1 MEINAKVKEGYMKR
15 LIFLGLLCSFLQ
27 AQTFTI
33 YTEQL
38 PPYNFLENGKV
49 VGSSTQLL
57 KELLEKTGHKIYRD
71 TIELVP
77 WSRGYHEAQ
86 NTEGTILYSVART
99 LERENLFKWVG
110 PINQLTVGLVAKKS
124 LMAKNLTPTCLA
136 NYTIGVM
143 HDTAA
148 ESMLLNL
155 GIKITDLERFSN
167 PQSQLK
173 KLKDGRVDMVAF
185 GVEGLYFMIKDAGFN
200 PADYETVYVLK
211 EADLYF
217 AFHKDTDDELIMQL
231 NKTLKSIKK

>member
-1 MEINAKVKEGYMKR
+1 MKR
-15 LIFLGLLCSFLQ
+15 LIFLGLLCSFLH
-27 AQTFTI
+27 AQTFKI

-38 PPYNFLENGKV
+38 PPYNFLEKGQV

-57 KELLEKTGHKIYRD
+57 KELLEKSGHKIYQD
-71 TIELVP
+71 TIQLVP

-86 NTEGTILYSVART
+86 NTENTVLYSVART

-110 PINQLTVGLVAKKS
+110 PINKLTVGLVAKKS
-124 LMAKNLTPTCLA
+124 LMAKNLTPSSLK

-173 KLKDGRVDMVAF
+173 KLKDDRVDMVAF
-185 GVEGLYFMIKDAGFN
+185 GVEGLYFMIKDAGFD
-200 PADYETVYVLK
+200 PEDYETVYILK

-217 AFHKDTDDELIMQL
+217 AFHKDTDDELIAQL

>member
-1 MEINAKVKEGYMKR
+1 MKY

-27 AQTFTI
+27 AQIFKV

-49 VGSSTQLL
+49 VGSSTELL
-57 KELLEKTGHKIYRD
+57 KELLEKTGHKVYKD

-86 NTEGTILYSVART
+86 NTENTIVYSVART

-110 PINQLTVGLVAKKS
+110 PIDKLTVGLVAKKS
-124 LMAKNLTPTCLA
+124 LMAQNLTPECLA

-155 GIKITDLERFSN
+155 GVKINDLERFSN
-167 PQSQLK
+167 TRSQLK
-173 KLKDGRVDMVAF
+173 KLYDGRIDMVAF
-185 GVEGLYFMIKDAGFN
+185 GVEGLYCMIKDEGFN
-200 PADYETVYVLK
+200 PLDYETVYVLK

-217 AFHKDTDDELIMQL
+217 AFHKNTDDALIAQL
-231 NKTLKSIKK
+231 NKMLKNIKK

>member
-1 MEINAKVKEGYMKR
+1 MKR
-15 LIFLGLLCSFLQ
+15 LIFLGLFCSFLQ
-27 AQTFTI
+27 AQTFKI

-38 PPYNFLENGKV
+38 PPYNFLENGQV

-57 KELLEKTGHKIYRD
+57 KELLDKTGHKVYQD
-71 TIELVP
+71 TIQLVP
-77 WSRGYHEAQ
+77 WSRGYHEVQ

-99 LERENLFKWVG
+99 GERENLFKWVG
-110 PINQLTVGLVAKKS
+110 PINKLTVGLVGKKS
-124 LMAKNLTPTCLA
+124 LKAKNLTPACLA

-173 KLKDGRVDMVAF
+173 KLNDGRIDMVAF
-185 GVEGLYFMIKDAGFN
+185 GVEGLYFMIKDAGLN
-200 PADYETVYVLK
+200 PLDYETVYVLK

-217 AFHKDTDDELIMQL
+217 AFHKDTDDKIIEQL
-231 NKTLKSIKK
+231 NQILKTIKK